1 MLCRNGKGGA
11 EVRRG
16 GEGEEVGG
24 EEGGRGG
31 SGSSSGAG
39 CCGGL
44 SVLGLLIV
52 REGAGQMGEEVG
64 RRWCGSGS
72 ASWCGQRELGTR
84 GGSWAAGVA
93 AGSWVGCH
101 DEARD
106 VAVGPK
112 AAACPRGIIKITT
125 VVVVC
130 NCATHGAKLD
140 RRGDWS
146 ALAAPRAV
154 CLLNPSSQRCSRGYA
169 CCTCGRSA
177 SPGKQSSPAD
187 FPTLFAVVAL
197 GSHAVPSYF
206 AASGRR
212 ANRRACAF

>member
-1 MLCRNGKGGA
+1 MLCRHGKGGA

-72 ASWCGQRELGTR
+72 ATWCGQRELRTR

-112 AAACPRGIIKITT
+112 AAACPRGIIKNYYSSSSLQLCHTWGK
-125 VVVVC
+125 
-130 NCATHGAKLD
+130 AGSP
-140 RRGDWS
+140 RRLVSTGGS
-146 ALAAPRAV
+146 ARRLLA
-154 CLLNPSSQRCSRGYA
+154 
-169 CCTCGRSA
+169 
-177 SPGKQSSPAD
+177 QSIESKM
-187 FPTLFAVVAL
+187 
-197 GSHAVPSYF
+197 
-206 AASGRR
+206 
-212 ANRRACAF
+212 